1 MMTKEALYIG
11 IMSGTSLDGVDTALV
26 SIKDREINLL
36 ASDFL
41 SYPESLK
48 TQVLAICHGQETN
61 LKHIGEL
68 DHQLG
73 LLYAEAVN
81 SLLSKTT
88 YTEHDIAAIGNH
100 GQTVFHQPDGA
111 IRFTTQL
118 GDNNLLATLTGI
130 DTIGDFRRKDMALG
144 GQGAPLVP
152 AFHRYLFA
160 DSDSTQVILN
170 IGGISNV
177 SILQPNGEVIGFDT
191 GPGNVLLDHWCS
203 HAFCQP
209 FDKDAQLA
217 AQGNVLI
224 HLLDEMLKDNYLKRP
239 APKSTGREHYHEQ
252 WLKQCLDAIS
262 TPINEHD
269 VLRTLTEF
277 TALTIANAIENYP
290 IGTTPKLLVCGGG
303 ANNPIIMK
311 RLSELLKG
319 WNVAP
324 TDSEAISGDYM
335 ESMAFAW
342 LAHCYLN
349 KIPSNLP
356 SVTGASKAVPLGVFY
371 SAD

>member
-1 MMTKEALYIG
+1 MMSKEALYIG

-26 SIKDREINLL
+26 SIKGREITLL

-41 SYPESLK
+41 NYPESLK
-48 TQVLAICHGQETN
+48 KGVLAICHGEETT

-81 SLLSKTT
+81 ALLSKTS
-88 YTEHDIAAIGNH
+88 YSAHDITAIGNH
-100 GQTVFHQPDGA
+100 GQTVFHQPEGA

-118 GDNNLLATLTGI
+118 GDNNLVATLTGI
-130 DTIGDFRRKDMALG
+130 NTVGDFRRKDMALG

-177 SILQPNGEVIGFDT
+177 SILQPNGDVIGFDT

-203 HAFCQP
+203 HAFSQS

-217 AQGNVLI
+217 KQGHVI
-224 HLLDEMLKDNYLKRP
+224 PCLLEEMLNDDYLARP
-239 APKSTGREHYHEQ
+239 APKSTGRERYHEQ
-252 WLKQCLDAIS
+252 WLSQCLAAIS
-262 TPINEHD
+262 TPMTDHD

-277 TALTIANAIENYP
+277 TALTIANAIQNCS

-311 RLSELLKG
+311 RLSELLIG
-319 WNVAP
+319 WSVAP

-356 SVTGASKAVPLGVFY
+356 SVTGASKAVPLGVLY